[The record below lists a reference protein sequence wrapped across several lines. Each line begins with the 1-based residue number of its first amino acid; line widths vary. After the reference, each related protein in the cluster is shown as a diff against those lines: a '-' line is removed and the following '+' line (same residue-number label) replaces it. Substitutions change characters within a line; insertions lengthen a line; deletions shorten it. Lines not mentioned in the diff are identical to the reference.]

1 MKSMTWWSKAHISF
15 VYNFFVQLFCAN
27 FSQWEED
34 DEIDILAF
42 NYDDYDKD
50 CAYEAFAFIEKK
62 QPVNTMM
69 NLRYIWE
76 SFGL

>member
-1 MKSMTWWSKAHISF
+1 
-15 VYNFFVQLFCAN
+15 
-27 FSQWEED
+27 
-34 DEIDILAF
+34 LAF

-50 CAYEAFAFIEKK
+50 GAYEAFAFIGKK